1 LVRLQIGDRVDSLGE
16 APRFVETAPTATD
29 LDRLCR
35 MGKLDAGGDGQDLQ
49 GADLPTAVPTVGVPV
64 GFRCLSPEQ
73 TGQLLV
79 QDGLVAF
86 DGQDPVRAAVGEIG
100 DVVTLADQSHRRF
113 GWWARLGSNQR
124 PPACKAG
131 ALPLSYAPVAT
142 RPAHATP
149 HAPHPAQE

>member
-1 LVRLQIGDRVDSLGE
+1 
-16 APRFVETAPTATD
+16 
-29 LDRLCR
+29 

-86 DGQDPVRAAVGEIG
+86 DGQDPVRAAAARTWRAAAVRVREPRNVLPSTAIVRLEPYAAGGYARGQPCPDRGGEQVGDPLGRAESG
-100 DVVTLADQSHRRF
+100 RVTSVR
-113 GWWARLGSNQR
+113 
-124 PPACKAG
+124 
-131 ALPLSYAPVAT
+131 
-142 RPAHATP
+142 
-149 HAPHPAQE
+149 